1 MVDGCS
7 RQAPAALRAQSTSA
21 VWEAA
26 RKAREAARKLSA
38 LPNEDRND
46 ALERM
51 AKALENAKGDIEKA
65 NALDCEKAAKPEAKV
80 AAPLQARLK
89 FGGAKL
95 RDTITGVR
103 DLKKLADP
111 IGLVQLHRELAPG
124 LTMKRITVPLGVLG
138 IIFEA
143 RPDAAVQIA
152 SLGVKSGNGVL
163 LKCGREA
170 VESCKAILTAIQ
182 DGLATSKA
190 SPDVVALL
198 TTREETAEM
207 LKMKEYIDLIIPRGS
222 NEFVQYVMQNTDIA
236 VLGHADGICHTYV
249 DKAADLAMA
258 VEIASDAKIQVLL
271 PARLPACPLACLSV
285 SLRQDMGSLLERRDV
300 AVPVGVQRCRD
311 AAGAQGR
318 SRQVFPHVR
327 SPLQAGWRRGEGLP
341 GEHEGDELRGGDGG
355 GLGHRVQRQDHLC
368 QGGLGHGGS
377 HGAHQPIRLAPHRR
391 HRHLRCAG
399 CCPFPVAGGCCGG
412 LLELLEPFRRRF
424 PLRFWSRG
432 RHLDVDDAP
441 ARPRRARG
449 PCHLPLLH
457 VRVRAGCQRLRRRC
471 ARLLLHPQ
479 RAPPLNAAS
488 WARGGALAPDDGRS
502 VSKR

>member
-1 MVDGCS
+1 MRAVRTMVGRQTPALS
-7 RQAPAALRAQSTSA
+7 RANSSSA

-26 RKAREAARKLSA
+26 RKARESARKLSA

-51 AKALENAKGDIEKA
+51 AAALESAKGDIEKA
-65 NALDCEKAAKPEAKV
+65 NALDCEKASKPEAKV

-111 IGLVQLHRELAPG
+111 IGVVQINRELSQG
-124 LTMKRITVPLGVLG
+124 LTMKRVTVPLGVLG

-170 VESCKAILTAIQ
+170 VESCKAIVTAIQ
-182 DGLATSKA
+182 DGLKTSKV

-222 NEFVQYVMQNTDIA
+222 NEFVQYVMNNTDIA

-249 DKAADLAMA
+249 DKAADLSMA
-258 VEIASDAKIQVLL
+258 VEIASDAKIQYPSACNAVETLL
-271 PARLPACPLACLSV
+271 VHKDIADKFFPMYAARCKTDGVTVKGCPATVNAIKCEAATEADWKTEYSDKIISCKVV
-285 SLRQDMGSLLERRDV
+285 SDISEAMSHINKYGSRHTDVIVTQDASAAAHFQSQV
-300 AVPVGVQRCRD
+300 D
-311 AAGAQGR
+311 AAGVYWNCS
-318 SRQVFPHVR
+318 SRFADGFRYGFGAEVGISTSMMP
-327 SPLQAGWRRGEGLP
+327 PRGPVGLEGLVTYRYFIS
-341 GEHEGDELRGGDGG
+341 GNGHLVKEFAGD
-355 GLGHRVQRQDHLC
+355 
-368 QGGLGHGGS
+368 S
-377 HGAHQPIRLAPHRR
+377 
-391 HRHLRCAG
+391 
-399 CCPFPVAGGCCGG
+399 
-412 LLELLEPFRRRF
+412 
-424 PLRFWSRG
+424 
-432 RHLDVDDAP
+432 P
-441 ARPRRARG
+441 AKKYTHKDIKP
-449 PCHLPLLH
+449 
-457 VRVRAGCQRLRRRC
+457 
-471 ARLLLHPQ
+471 
-479 RAPPLNAAS
+479 
-488 WARGGALAPDDGRS
+488 
-502 VSKR
+502 

>member
-1 MVDGCS
+1 MLAQRGGRSFLVLRAAAS

-51 AKALENAKGDIEKA
+51 AKALENGKADIEKA
-65 NALDCEKAAKPEAKV
+65 NAVDCEKAAKPEANV

-103 DLKKLADP
+103 DLKGLADP
-111 IGLVQLHRELAPG
+111 IGLVQLHRELAQG

-170 VESCKAILTAIQ
+170 VESCKAIVSAIQ
-182 DGLATSKA
+182 DGLATSKV

-222 NEFVQYVMQNTDIA
+222 NEFVQYVMHNTDIA

-258 VEIASDAKIQVLL
+258 VEIASDAKIQYPSACNAAETLL
-271 PARLPACPLACLSV
+271 V
-285 SLRQDMGSLLERRDV
+285 HKDV
-300 AVPVGVQRCRD
+300 ADKFFPMYAARCKEDGVVAKGCPVSVKAMGCDAATEEDWATEYSDKIISVKVVSDMEEAMGHINRYGSRHTDVIVTADAQAAAHFQSQVD
-311 AAGAQGR
+311 AAGVYWNCS
-318 SRQVFPHVR
+318 SRFADGFRYGFGAEVGISTSMMP
-327 SPLQAGWRRGEGLP
+327 PRGPVGLEGLVTY
-341 GEHEGDELRGGDGG
+341 RYFMS
-355 GLGHRVQRQDHLC
+355 
-368 QGGLGHGGS
+368 GS
-377 HGAHQPIRLAPHRR
+377 GQVVKDF
-391 HRHLRCAG
+391 AG
-399 CCPFPVAGGCCGG
+399 
-412 LLELLEPFRRRF
+412 
-424 PLRFWSRG
+424 
-432 RHLDVDDAP
+432 DAP
-441 ARPRRARG
+441 ASSFT
-449 PCHLPLLH
+449 HKELPH
-457 VRVRAGCQRLRRRC
+457 
-471 ARLLLHPQ
+471 
-479 RAPPLNAAS
+479 
-488 WARGGALAPDDGRS
+488 
-502 VSKR
+502 